1 MNLALR
7 KVLQSP
13 HNQINDQ
20 TKNMKNFKPNPSSK
34 ILEEKEDFLRKE
46 GRGKWDEGWLPH
58 LRYPPR
64 NI

>member
-1 MNLALR
+1 
-7 KVLQSP
+7 
-13 HNQINDQ
+13 
-20 TKNMKNFKPNPSSK
+20 MKHFKPNPSSK